1 MGRPKGSKNKPK
13 EDKVDNQPKLSLT
26 SEIMKASKKTTKTF
40 EKVTTKQTKDSFEA
54 LANLALVAATE
65 YVVAKVTQFAA
76 PLTYHSMK
84 VEYDDKLKLTEF
96 ILLDADGEKV
106 DSIHVFDADI
116 EFEVRQFFE

>member
-13 EDKVDNQPKLSLT
+13 EDNQPKLSLT
-26 SEIMKASKKTTKTF
+26 SEIMKASKKTAKTF
-40 EKVTTKQTKDSFEA
+40 EKATTKQTKDSFEA

-76 PLTYHSMK
+76 PLTYHTLK

-96 ILLDADGEKV
+96 ILLDGDGEKV

-116 EFEVRQFFE
+116 EFEVRRFFE